1 MEKCLNE
8 PFFVQLSTGLLNRV
22 SLYLITL
29 IQEVLNPMLY
39 SLEFKALKPGIN
51 IMIVI
56 GTNRDKSF
64 SFLELISLCSYTYTM
79 FVWM

>member
-1 MEKCLNE
+1 
-8 PFFVQLSTGLLNRV
+8 
-22 SLYLITL
+22 
-29 IQEVLNPMLY
+29 MLY